1 MFPLVRGRVMRST
14 KVDACGSPVLG
25 PDSVIVT
32 DGFVTATFSPQTQTA
47 DPITQTNA
55 NGDQC
60 INDVPDGRFVNYNVT
75 LAFCGVNFEL
85 LSQMS
90 SQKIVLDAAGNPVGI
105 RQNSRIKNTGAFGLE
120 IWTGIAGQACDES
133 GNEKFGYS
141 VAPFIKGGTIGDIVF
156 QNGTVDFTIQNATT
170 RDGTGWGAGPYDV
183 VLDEDGL
190 PGPLLEALDTNDHLH
205 IQVTEVAPPESAD
218 DSGQALGV
226 AATGATAGTPGTFT
240 PANSYAPLDLAEL
253 QASAIVADPNTAWAT
268 GERVVLRD
276 GSLAHWTGVAWAA
289 GAA

>member
-1 MFPLVRGRVMRST
+1 MFPLVRGRAMRST

-60 INDVPDGRFVNYNVT
+60 VNDVPDGRFTNYNVT

-90 SQKIVLDAAGNPVGI
+90 SQKIVLDANGDPVGI
-105 RQNSRIKNTGAFGLE
+105 RQNSRIKNTGAFALE
-120 IWTGIAGQACDES
+120 VWTGIAGQACDES
-133 GNEKFGYS
+133 GNEKFGYA

-190 PGPLLEALDTNDHLH
+190 PGPLLEALDSNDHLH
-205 IQVTEVAPPESAD
+205 LQVTEVAPPATDD
-218 DSGQALGV
+218 DSGTALGV
-226 AATGATAGTPGTFT
+226 PATGATAGTPGTTT
-240 PANSYAPLDLAEL
+240 PANSYAPANLAGMTGVT
-253 QASAIVADPNTAWAT
+253 ASPATAWVT
-268 GERVVLRD
+268 GQRVVLRD
-276 GSLAHWTGVAWAA
+276 GSTAHWSGTAWVAGPA
-289 GAA
+289 